1 MTLEKLIE
9 NRIKLIEQD
18 TSSYLIQ
25 SEQQKLG
32 ITFMYYISIFFLIFG
47 IILALLSSMQI
58 SIFSEKWMNSG
69 LFYLCTLI
77 FLLKIYGYGKYITL
91 KKHKVYLKQVLN
103 QKTDFQSSLPDS
115 VNAEFENELKA
126 KNMTMMNVLLVSLSI
141 IGGVCYLWK
150 FKIWM
155 HFDLVIFLIW
165 SIYGLLCY
173 HKIKRM
179 QQITSIFSNRL
190 KHSAIKY

>member
-1 MTLEKLIE
+1 MTPTKVLE
-9 NRIKLIEQD
+9 NRINLIEKN
-18 TSSYLIQ
+18 TSNYFIQ

-47 IILALLSSMQI
+47 IIIALLSSMQI

-91 KKHKVYLKQVLN
+91 KKHKAYLKQILN
-103 QKTDFQSSLPDS
+103 QITDFQSSLPDS

-126 KNMTMMNVLLVSLSI
+126 KNMTVMNVLLISLSI

-165 SIYGLLCY
+165 SIYGLLCF
-173 HKIKRM
+173 HKIQKIK
-179 QQITSIFSNRL
+179 QITLAFKAQFDN
-190 KHSAIKY
+190 SAIKH